1 MHEIVSFSKEIDFK
15 NMINKITSISLEHTL
30 MLKEEYNIRGDF
42 IVSGTYKMTAASQ
55 IDNEFSYKIPVDIE
69 VNDRYDLSN
78 LVIDIDDFTYEVLDE
93 ERLKI
98 NIDLLLDKLEMK
110 KEPEIEKA
118 SVKEENDEIVNG
130 DDLFMEV
137 PTDKKLEIPIET
149 QKEENRSCD
158 GDYVESKKEFLS
170 SLNLNEEENVVNS
183 STLSNTDQ
191 ELKQNEISDDKIKNS
206 NNKDVQIDTTNE
218 NSNTIKRDDEMTS
231 INKNVKAE
239 KNNEKITVEED
250 NVDNKNSDVKEES
263 GTSLFASF
271 DSSNETY
278 STYSIY
284 IMRDGDSIDEIMNKY
299 KVSRDELNEY
309 NDLNDLRIGTKI
321 IIPNTKNE

>member
-30 MLKEEYNIRGDF
+30 MLKEEYNITGDF

-55 IDNEFSYKIPVDIE
+55 IDNDFSYKIPVDIE

-98 NIDLLLDKLEMK
+98 NIDLLLDKLEIK
-110 KEPEIEKA
+110 KEPEIEKISA
-118 SVKEENDEIVNG
+118 KEDDDEIVNG

-137 PTDKKLEIPIET
+137 PTDKKLEIPIED

-158 GDYVESKKEFLS
+158 GDYIESKKEFLN
-170 SLNLNEEENVVNS
+170 SLNLDEEEKAVTQSTS
-183 STLSNTDQ
+183 SDTTQ
-191 ELKQNEISDDKIKNS
+191 ESKQNEISNDEIKNS
-206 NNKDVQIDTTNE
+206 SNSTVQSDTNIE
-218 NSNTIKRDDEMTS
+218 NTNTIKREDEMTP
-231 INKNVKAE
+231 INKNVNTE
-239 KNNEKITVEED
+239 KNNEKTVVEADQIED
-250 NVDNKNSDVKEES
+250 VNNNIKEES

-284 IMRDGDSIDEIMNKY
+284 IMRDGDSIDEVMNKY
-299 KVSRDELNEY
+299 KVSREELNEY

-321 IIPNTKNE
+321 IVPNTKNE